1 MLTGIA
7 EHWQHRGFGKRTMS
21 IGSPLP
27 HPRAALPAAA
37 LAGAV
42 LTIIAAL
49 ALYGPIAQPDN
60 YHAFADTRTWLG
72 LPFAADLLSNLAF
85 LVVGILGVRV
95 AIGLSPTLPAR
106 AAWLAFFAG
115 VVVTAFGSAYYHW
128 APDDAGLA
136 IDRLPIAWACAW
148 LTCALLA
155 ERLDPRFGHPAALV
169 VGFVLA
175 SISVLLW
182 YRGALT
188 GTGDLRAYLFVQFL
202 PVLLIPLTLALLRGG
217 FLTAG
222 DWLGAIALYLV
233 AKGFELHD
241 ADVLTATG
249 MVSGH
254 TMKHL
259 LAAGAGLWLAWRLA
273 VRRRLT

>member
-1 MLTGIA
+1 MT
-7 EHWQHRGFGKRTMS
+7 HTT
-21 IGSPLP
+21 PLS
-27 HPRAALPAAA
+27 HPRAALPAVA

-42 LTIIAAL
+42 AAIVTAL
-49 ALYGPIAQPDN
+49 VLYGPIAQPDN

-72 LPFAADLLSNLAF
+72 MPFAADLLSNLAF

-155 ERLDPRFGHPAALV
+155 ERLDARFGHPAALV
-169 VGFVLA
+169 AGFVVA
-175 SISVLLW
+175 SLSVLLW
-182 YRGALT
+182 YRGAVA
-188 GTGDLRAYLFVQFL
+188 GAGDLRAYLFVQFL

-217 FLTAG
+217 VLTAG

-241 ADVLTATG
+241 GDVLMATG
-249 MVSGH
+249 IVSGH
-254 TMKHL
+254 TVKHL

>member
-1 MLTGIA
+1 MTNI
-7 EHWQHRGFGKRTMS
+7 T
-21 IGSPLP
+21 PLSR
-27 HPRAALPAAA
+27 PRATLPTAT

-42 LTIIAAL
+42 VAIIAAL
-49 ALYGPIAQPDN
+49 VLYGPIAQPDN
-60 YHAFADTRTWLG
+60 YHAFADTRAWLG

-85 LVVGILGVRV
+85 LVVGVIGARV
-95 AIGLSPTLPAR
+95 ALRLSSTMPAR

-115 VVVTAFGSAYYHW
+115 VVVAAFASAYYHFS
-128 APDDAGLA
+128 PDDAGLA

-155 ERLDPRFGHPAALV
+155 ERLHPRFGHPAALIA
-169 VGFVLA
+169 GFVLA
-175 SISVLLW
+175 SLSVLLW
-182 YRGALT
+182 YRGAVA

-249 MVSGH
+249 IVSGH
-254 TMKHL
+254 TVKHL